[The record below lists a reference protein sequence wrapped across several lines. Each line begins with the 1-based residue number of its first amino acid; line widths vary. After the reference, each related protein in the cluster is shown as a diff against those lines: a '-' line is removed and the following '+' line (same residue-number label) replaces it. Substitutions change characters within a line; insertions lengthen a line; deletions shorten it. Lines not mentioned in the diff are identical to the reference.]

1 MLILF
6 RDLLSNI
13 EKSAKAPCFLAVDLS
28 TKPAVDRTFIQFGL
42 EFGECTRKYLPTSQA
57 VSN

>member
-6 RDLLSNI
+6 RDLLSN
-13 EKSAKAPCFLAVDLS
+13 EKIRQSPIAQLISQQNQL
-28 TKPAVDRTFIQFGL
+28 QFAHLFNSDL
-42 EFGECTRKYLPTSQA
+42 EFGECTLKYLPTSQA